1 MLHLGRVLLKRR
13 KNYSRDPILSCW
25 AKKLVN
31 TVVLNVSNDVFP
43 RINGNNTPLVSLS
56 SLEHTWKDRE
66 SENCC
71 HSYLYLFCS
80 DWCSAAQTSTPSA
93 KLELSFFFPNLAAQ
107 MHIPS
112 HELVSGLLPLACS
125 ALYEWLAPFSKNMRT
140 SLCKHSELPNIPP
153 TWVILGS
160 KYKAMTLPALT
171 VALKKV
177 TAMNKS
183 PRETY
188 SGCHHS

>member
-1 MLHLGRVLLKRR
+1 MFFLESMVITPHLCRCPVLSTHGRTE
-13 KNYSRDPILSCW
+13 NQ
-25 AKKLVN
+25 
-31 TVVLNVSNDVFP
+31 
-43 RINGNNTPLVSLS
+43 RIAVTHIFTSSAVTDALQPKHPPPVPSLS
-56 SLEHTWKDRE
+56 SL
-66 SENCC
+66 
-71 HSYLYLFCS
+71 
-80 DWCSAAQTSTPSA
+80 
-93 KLELSFFFPNLAAQ
+93 FFFPNLAAQ

-125 ALYEWLAPFSKNMRT
+125 ALYEWVAPFSKNMRT
-140 SLCKHSELPNIPP
+140 SLFKHSELPNIPP

-171 VALKKV
+171 VALEKV